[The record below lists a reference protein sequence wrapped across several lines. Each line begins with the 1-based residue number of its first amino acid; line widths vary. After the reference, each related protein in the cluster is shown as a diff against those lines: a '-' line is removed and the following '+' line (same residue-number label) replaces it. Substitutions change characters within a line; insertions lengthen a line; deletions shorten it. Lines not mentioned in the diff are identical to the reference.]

1 MSEHF
6 PRLTTT
12 IDFDW
17 RFHLGDPVGAHT
29 ADYDDSAWR
38 VLDLPH
44 DWSIEGEYAEDNPSG
59 TQCGFLPTGIGWYR
73 KELVIPEDERDP
85 RYELQF
91 DGIYMN
97 SEVWCGGISLGK
109 RPYGYI
115 SVNYDLTGHLRP
127 GRNVIAVKVDAS
139 LQPSSRWYN
148 GSGIYGHVK
157 LARRGAVHV
166 PTWATYITTP
176 EITGSGACV
185 HIETAVMSDH
195 AGTARVRSAVLD
207 PSGASVAEVS
217 SSHRLA
223 PGVAQAVAQDCRVPA
238 PRLWSPDTPH
248 LYTLRTQIW
257 EGGTLRDLTETT
269 FGIRSIEVNASKGF
283 LLNGVPTKL
292 KGVCN
297 HHDAG
302 PVGAAVPEN
311 VLERRIRLLKE
322 MGCNA
327 IRTAHNPRKP
337 AFYDLCDRM
346 GMMVMDEIFDGWK
359 TKQEQDYGGLHFADW
374 WRRDVA
380 DWVRRDRNHPCV
392 VMWSIGN
399 ETGTDDEH
407 DISGF
412 IKTFDDTRPVTGG
425 DVHSGVDV
433 SGFNGKAEVPGFL
446 ETFKA
451 EHPDQPIVLTE
462 VPHTYQTRGFY
473 RVLNWWSQVNRPR
486 FEIPSLGEKQI
497 FFDGHFKFSSSY
509 DNSGIRMCARQSWK
523 RTREHDWIIGEFRW
537 TGFDYL
543 GETFPGSGW
552 PIRFWSHG
560 IIDLCGFP
568 KDHYFLYQS
577 FWTEKPM
584 VHILPHWTHRGMEG
598 TTIPVVVYS
607 NCDTVELF
615 LNGISLG
622 VKHRGELLDFQWQV
636 PYEPGEL
643 KAVAFKGNKK
653 VAGTAQRTASDP
665 VELRLVADN
674 TDLIPDRRDIAH
686 LTFTAHDAKGT
697 LVPWSNDPIHV
708 EFKGPVR
715 HLGFENGNHTDL
727 TPHRIKQRN
736 IFHGMGL
743 GIFQATGEDGPIEI
757 TAAGILGDDVFADH
771 VSVAIVVNRIALRG
785 DLADTDIQ
793 IHYTTDGS
801 EPSPAAPQ
809 YEAPIALTRSATVRT
824 LVVRDG
830 RPFMRFERAFTKGE
844 REPVT
849 DPRLVLPNGESS
861 VQVDG
866 FVGPFAKEVVGTW
879 KLWRRRLQFRPDGTV
894 VESFR
899 TDERPPRDGE
909 AAVSSSVTAY
919 WWYDYPLDLFEDPD
933 DTGQGEIRWASSGE
947 TFKLV
952 LSSRGASA
960 KLTMPDCTHLTDLTR
975 DG

>member
-1 MSEHF
+1 MADL
-6 PRLTTT
+6 PRQTTRL
-12 IDFDW
+12 DFDW
-17 RFHLGDPVGAHT
+17 RFHLGDPGGAHT
-29 ADYDDSAWR
+29 REYDDSAWR

-44 DWSIEGEYAEDNPSG
+44 DWSIEGDYAEDNPAG

-73 KELVIPEDERDP
+73 KDLVIPEDR
-85 RYELQF
+85 RNRRFELQF

-97 SEVWCGGISLGK
+97 SEVWCNGMRLGR

-115 SVNYDLTGHLRP
+115 SINYDLTDHLHP
-127 GRNVIAVKVDAS
+127 GTNVIAVKVDTS

-148 GSGIYGHVK
+148 GSGIYGHVN
-157 LARRGAVHV
+157 LVRTGNIHI
-166 PTWATYITTP
+166 PTWRTYVTTP
-176 EITGSGACV
+176 TISESEACV
-185 HIETAVMSDH
+185 HVDTAVLGDKNCTLRVESVILDP
-195 AGTARVRSAVLD
+195 AETPVAVASKSCEVAPGTARPVTLSCAISR
-207 PSGASVAEVS
+207 PK
-217 SSHRLA
+217 
-223 PGVAQAVAQDCRVPA
+223 
-238 PRLWSPDTPH
+238 LWSPEAPN
-248 LYTLRTQIW
+248 LYTLRMNVYEEDALLDQT
-257 EGGTLRDLTETT
+257 RAP
-269 FGIRSIEVNASKGF
+269 FGIRSIEVDAARGF

-302 PVGAAVPEN
+302 PVGAAVPDK
-311 VLERRIRLLKE
+311 VIERRIRLLKE

-327 IRTAHNPRKP
+327 IRTAHNPRTP

-346 GMMVMDEIFDGWK
+346 GIMVMDEIFDGWK
-359 TKQEQDYGGLHFADW
+359 VKGEHDYGEQAFADW
-374 WRRDVA
+374 WRRDVE

-399 ETGTDDEH
+399 ETGTHDVH

-412 IKTFDDTRPVTGG
+412 IKTFDETRPVTGG
-425 DVHSGVDV
+425 DVHTGVDV

-451 EHPDQPIVLTE
+451 EHPDQPLVLTE

-486 FEIPSLGEKQI
+486 FEIPSLGDKQI
-497 FFDGHFKFSSSY
+497 FFDGHFKFNSSY
-509 DNSGIRMCARQSWK
+509 DNSGIRMCARSAWK
-523 RTREHDWIIGEFRW
+523 RTSEHDWIMGEFRW

-577 FWTEKPM
+577 FWTETPM
-584 VHILPHWTHRGMEG
+584 VHLLPHWTHRGMEG
-598 TTIPVVVYS
+598 VTIPVVAYS

-615 LNGISLG
+615 LNGASLG
-622 VKHRGELLDFQWQV
+622 VRERGELLDFQWQV

-643 KAVAFKGNKK
+643 KAIAYKDRRK
-653 VAGTAQRTASDP
+653 AAATIHRTASDP
-665 VELRLVADN
+665 VVIRLETDTSELAV
-674 TDLIPDRRDIAH
+674 DRTDIAH
-686 LTFTAHDAKGT
+686 VTFTARDAEGT
-697 LVPWSNDPIHV
+697 LVPWANDPLHF
-708 EFKGPVR
+708 EFRGPVR
-715 HLGFENGNHTDL
+715 HLGFDNGNHTDL
-727 TPHRIKQRN
+727 TPHRSKRRDL
-736 IFHGMGL
+736 FHGMGL
-743 GIFQATGEDGPIEI
+743 GIFQAIDETGPIEI
-757 TAAGILGDDVFADH
+757 TAAGILGDDVFTDQI
-771 VSVAIVVNRIALRG
+771 SVAIAVNRIALRG
-785 DLADTDIQ
+785 EMEDTDIE

-801 EPSPAAPQ
+801 QPSEASPY
-809 YEAPIALTRSATVRT
+809 YEAPFILKESAFIRAMI
-824 LVVRDG
+824 LRDG
-830 RPFMRFERAFTKGE
+830 QPYMRLERAFRQGE
-844 REPVT
+844 REPVI

-861 VQVDG
+861 VHVDG

-899 TDERPPRDGE
+899 ADERPPRPGE
-909 AAVSSSVTAY
+909 KVVSASVTAY

-933 DTGQGEIRWASSGE
+933 DTGRGEIRWFSSGE
-947 TFKLV
+947 TFKLE
-952 LSSRGASA
+952 LSSRGKSA
-960 KLTMPDCTHLTDLTR
+960 LLTMPDCTHLIDLTR
-975 DG
+975 DA